1 LTNSQT
7 YKGWWQFLIFII
19 CCLALVL
26 SPSVDVVPFVV
37 NSYDEKRVLEILLVI
52 TVLLHQVVRGRRLH
66 GYAYSSLLVF
76 LLLFVSSCFA
86 SFPRLAFLDVT
97 LFIGLFFFVDFV
109 KNAWL
114 KNAGQTLN
122 YVVVAACLG
131 AFLFILSGDILTLI
145 MGYLLGF
152 HEKVW
157 TPNTSPFYRFTNVR
171 FFNQYQLF
179 IFPLMAIPLILNI
192 SIISKYK
199 KTLFGLLVCWWV
211 LLFLTGGRGT
221 LIAIT
226 AAILVSFLVYRRAS
240 IAFVKIQGLAAVSG
254 IIVYA
259 LLNNF
264 VYVSKATTI
273 LRSYDSRRLDL
284 WERAIDLIVQN
295 PFFGVGGMHYAW
307 QPNPLSNHPHN
318 SVLQIAA
325 EWGLPA
331 ALAVIGLFFYSLAC
345 WVRRYNYK
353 TVSERNGEV
362 NPQVIVVLF
371 CSLLAGAI
379 YSLVSGVIVMPL
391 SQIMA
396 ALVIGL
402 MFGVYQSFD
411 AEKGGLPMRT
421 GKKGLAIKT
430 YLSRFLAGITLA
442 IFVWTVMPSLLPRVL
457 DGKAF
462 LTKCFKH
469 PRFWAAGEIPFNGV
483 VVASQM
489 GQQPSPMLL
498 YYAVINGDQV
508 GPYDINTIKE
518 MIFSNQLTKNT
529 LVWRKGMV
537 AWSYAECVAEL
548 KSIWKRPTTIATSIS
563 TKETNRVNHEKDIYP
578 NR

>member
-1 LTNSQT
+1 MEW
-7 YKGWWQFLIFII
+7 GQFLIFII
-19 CCLALVL
+19 CCMALVF
-26 SPSVDVVPFVV
+26 SPSVDVVPFVI

-52 TVLLHQVVRGRRLH
+52 TVLLHQVVRGRRLQ

-76 LLLFVSSCFA
+76 LLLFLSSCFA

-97 LFIGLFFFVDFV
+97 LFVGLFFFVDFV

-122 YVVVAACLG
+122 YVVVAACLS

-145 MGYLLGF
+145 MGYLPGF
-152 HEKVW
+152 YEKAW
-157 TPNTSPFYRFTNVR
+157 TPNTSSFYRFTNVR

-179 IFPLMAIPLILNI
+179 IFPLMAIPLTMDVPIV
-192 SIISKYK
+192 SKYK
-199 KTLFGLLVCWWV
+199 KMLFGLLVCWWA
-211 LLFLTGGRGT
+211 LLFLTGGRGA

-226 AAILVSFLVYRRAS
+226 AAILVSSLVYRRAS
-240 IAFVKIQGLAAVSG
+240 ISFVKTQGFSAVFG
-254 IIVYA
+254 IIVYGF
-259 LLNNF
+259 LINF
-264 VYVSKATTI
+264 VYTSSESMI
-273 LRSYDSRRLDL
+273 LRSDVSRRIDL

-307 QPNPLSNHPHN
+307 PPNYLSNHPHN
-318 SVLQIAA
+318 SVLQIAS

-331 ALAVIGLFFYSLAC
+331 ALAVLGLFLYSLVC
-345 WVRRYNYK
+345 WIRRFNYK
-353 TVSERNGEV
+353 TVSGRNGEV
-362 NPQVIVVLF
+362 NPQMIVVLF

-402 MFGVYQSFD
+402 MFGVYQSIN
-411 AEKGGLPMRT
+411 AEKGSFPIRI
-421 GKKGLAIKT
+421 GKKELAIKT
-430 YLSRFLAGITLA
+430 YLSRFLAGITLTV
-442 IFVWTVMPSLLPRVL
+442 FVWTVMPSLLPRIL

-462 LTKCFKH
+462 ITKCFKN

-483 VVASQM
+483 VVASQAR
-489 GQQPSPMLL
+489 QQPPPMLL
-498 YYAVINGDQV
+498 YYVVINGDQS
-508 GPYDINTIKE
+508 GPFDINIIKE

-529 LVWRKGMV
+529 LVWRRGMV

-548 KSIWKRPTTIATSIS
+548 K
-563 TKETNRVNHEKDIYP
+563 RVFGSDP
-578 NR
+578 PALPLQ